1 MAVQTGSA
9 TQAQAQ
15 TTASSPAAAPAGR
28 TGFSPVQVDWTF
40 GKSLTGPIGGNLP
53 NDQLFTL
60 TEKMSELIKKYPDPS
75 YTLQVIPVDGN
86 VNSLY
91 YSAVVATVTEAKTPG
106 RKAFFTFVLTETNM
120 YPKPDQETW
129 NGQQIQV
136 DVTPDQVYD
145 MVFAERVLNLLQA
158 QDPTIRMV
166 NAGAT
171 LVGAVNNDNVVQ
183 IQKLLQL
190 ASVACATALSQYSE
204 EVVDINLS
212 KIPDTFRK
220 GLNTDITFTSPV
232 TIDQVGESVRTD
244 YDVSFYWQPNTS
256 NNGGA
261 PKSRNDAQRAESFGR
276 VGGFIDFA
284 LAGAQQTSA
293 WGAPAAYQAPF
304 VARAVITHL
313 QTDSIAT
320 LPATLL
326 QLASIA
332 GMEENSNWMHSVY
345 ARAIG
350 DRSVQSNP
358 SILRVIANP
367 SRNANGMGE
376 YVDVMTDTALS
387 SGGFVDLIKTV
398 ARPELIYS
406 LDVPLLGATSFA
418 LDIFRTAADASP
430 KAASAQRIIVAAA
443 DVLTNGNFSKL
454 YDNTK
459 PMFVDLNNVT
469 LLGNYTDE
477 NGTVRDIRDVD
488 LLAVANTF
496 IPQEN
501 GFNTVQKYTLTYYGN
516 EHIAKRLR
524 DRRELIEAMC
534 GARVKFTGL
543 AARVTPSAFFMG
555 ALCRAIAE
563 CGVVSRLNIPSAR
576 LSMQPQQGFATFS
589 NDVLTSGLSGH
600 GAAGM
605 FQSRGPLN
613 AGAGNMASTTFD
625 RFSAL

>member
-1 MAVQTGSA
+1 
-9 TQAQAQ
+9 
-15 TTASSPAAAPAGR
+15 
-28 TGFSPVQVDWTF
+28 
-40 GKSLTGPIGGNLP
+40 
-53 NDQLFTL
+53 
-60 TEKMSELIKKYPDPS
+60 
-75 YTLQVIPVDGN
+75 
-86 VNSLY
+86 
-91 YSAVVATVTEAKTPG
+91 
-106 RKAFFTFVLTETNM
+106 
-120 YPKPDQETW
+120 
-129 NGQQIQV
+129 
-136 DVTPDQVYD
+136 
-145 MVFAERVLNLLQA
+145 
-158 QDPTIRMV
+158 
-166 NAGAT
+166 
-171 LVGAVNNDNVVQ
+171 
-183 IQKLLQL
+183 
-190 ASVACATALSQYSE
+190 
-204 EVVDINLS
+204 
-212 KIPDTFRK
+212 
-220 GLNTDITFTSPV
+220 
-232 TIDQVGESVRTD
+232 
-244 YDVSFYWQPNTS
+244 
-256 NNGGA
+256 
-261 PKSRNDAQRAESFGR
+261 
-276 VGGFIDFA
+276 
-284 LAGAQQTSA
+284 
-293 WGAPAAYQAPF
+293 
-304 VARAVITHL
+304 VITHL

-589 NDVLTSGLSGH
+589 NDVLTSGLSEPT
-600 GAAGM
+600 M
-605 FQSRGPLN
+605 VKP
-613 AGAGNMASTTFD
+613 ASINFC
-625 RFSAL
+625 SYS